1 MSDELFLLCI
11 LRQFAINRLN
21 NKDIGMIK
29 KMLSGSCLLLVLLFV
44 VFFSSNA
51 IRFSNGLLLGEKN
64 GEFYLFEYD
73 VPIINRDGPYV
84 FNQSGKRYSLNVK
97 ANHDSIMP
105 DVIQTPINDY
115 VDVTV
120 DNALQTQ
127 FSVPLRDQ
135 YIRSDLSI
143 PSSGKVLVVSDLEGK
158 FEQMVQLL
166 TVNEVID
173 ESLSWTFG
181 NNHLVLNGDMV
192 DRGENVLPIL
202 WLIYKLEF
210 EAKLAGGVV
219 SYIMGN
225 HERYLLLGATKSVAK
240 KYFATMRSTGL
251 SQAELWADN
260 TELGRW
266 LRTKP
271 VAMKIGEN
279 LFMHGGI
286 SPKVLAME
294 PTLKSLDT
302 EAEHNFLQG
311 NSLQLRINDSIL
323 HADTGVLFYRGL
335 IREPK
340 PALDHIDTLLKHFA
354 VKRIVIGHTLVDT
367 VSTDYGG
374 KVLRTSSRRNS
385 DLYTEALMLEDD
397 KVWKINTLEQKT
409 AL

>member
-1 MSDELFLLCI
+1 MTGKI
-11 LRQFAINRLN
+11 
-21 NKDIGMIK
+21 
-29 KMLSGSCLLLVLLFV
+29 LSGSFLLLALLFA

-51 IRFSNGLLLGEKN
+51 IRLSNGLLLGEKN

-73 VPIINRDGPYV
+73 IPFINRDGPYV
-84 FNQSGKRYSLNVK
+84 FNQNGKRHSLNVK

-120 DNALQTQ
+120 DNKLQTQ

-135 YIRSDLSI
+135 YTRSDLSI
-143 PSSGKVLVVSDLEGK
+143 PSAGKVLVVSDLEGR
-158 FEQMVQLL
+158 FDQTVQLL
-166 TVNEVID
+166 TVNGVID
-173 ESLSWTFG
+173 ESLNWTFG

-240 KYFATMRSTGL
+240 KYFATMRATGL

-271 VAMKIGEN
+271 VAMKIGAN

-286 SPKVLAME
+286 SPEVLAMK
-294 PTLKSLDT
+294 PTLKLLDT

-323 HADTGVLFYRGL
+323 HADTGILFYRGL
-335 IREPK
+335 IQEPK
-340 PALDHIDTLLKHFA
+340 PALSHIDALLKHFA
-354 VKRIVIGHTLVDT
+354 VNRIVIGHTLVNT
-367 VSTDYGG
+367 ISTDYEG
-374 KVLRTSSRRNS
+374 KVLRTSSRKNS
-385 DLYTEALMLEDD
+385 DSYTEALMLEDD
-397 KVWKINTLEQKT
+397 KVWKINTLGQKT

>member
-1 MSDELFLLCI
+1 MTRKILSGIFLL
-11 LRQFAINRLN
+11 LT
-21 NKDIGMIK
+21 
-29 KMLSGSCLLLVLLFV
+29 LLFA

-51 IRFSNGLLLGEKN
+51 IRLSNGLLLGEKN

-73 VPIINRDGPYV
+73 IPFINRDGPYV
-84 FNQSGKRYSLNVK
+84 FNQNGKRHSLNVI

-120 DNALQTQ
+120 DNKLQTQ

-135 YIRSDLSI
+135 YTRSDLSI
-143 PSSGKVLVVSDLEGK
+143 PSAGKVLVVSDLEGR
-158 FEQMVQLL
+158 FDQMVQLL
-166 TVNEVID
+166 TVNGVID
-173 ESLSWTFG
+173 ESLNWTFG

-240 KYFATMRSTGL
+240 KYFATMRATGL

-279 LFMHGGI
+279 LFMHGGV
-286 SPKVLAME
+286 SPEVLAMK
-294 PTLKSLDT
+294 PTLKLLDT

-311 NSLQLRINDSIL
+311 NSSQLRINDSIL

-335 IREPK
+335 IQEPK
-340 PALDHIDTLLKHFA
+340 PALSHIDALLKHFS
-354 VKRIVIGHTLVDT
+354 VNRIVIGHTLVNT
-367 VSTDYGG
+367 ISTDYEG
-374 KVLRTSSRRNS
+374 KVLRTSSRKNS
-385 DLYTEALMLEDD
+385 DSYTEALMLEDD
-397 KVWKINTLEQKT
+397 KVWKINTLGQKT

>member
-1 MSDELFLLCI
+1 MTGKI
-11 LRQFAINRLN
+11 
-21 NKDIGMIK
+21 
-29 KMLSGSCLLLVLLFV
+29 LSGSFLLLALLFA

-51 IRFSNGLLLGEKN
+51 IRLSNGLLLGEKN

-73 VPIINRDGPYV
+73 IPFINRDGPYV
-84 FNQSGKRYSLNVK
+84 FNQNGKRYSLNVR

-120 DNALQTQ
+120 DNKLQTQ

-135 YIRSDLSI
+135 YTRSDLSI
-143 PSSGKVLVVSDLEGK
+143 PSAGKVLVVSDLEGR
-158 FEQMVQLL
+158 FDQMVQLL
-166 TVNEVID
+166 TVNGVID
-173 ESLSWTFG
+173 ESLNWTFG

-240 KYFATMRSTGL
+240 KYFATMRATGL

-286 SPKVLAME
+286 SPEVLAMK
-294 PTLKSLDT
+294 PTLKLLDT

-335 IREPK
+335 IQEPK
-340 PALDHIDTLLKHFA
+340 PALSHIDALLKHFA
-354 VKRIVIGHTLVDT
+354 VNRIVIGHTLVNT
-367 VSTDYGG
+367 ISTDYEG
-374 KVLRTSSRRNS
+374 KVLRTSSRKNS
-385 DLYTEALMLEDD
+385 DSYTEALMLEDD
-397 KVWKINTLEQKT
+397 KVWKINTLGQKT